1 MEEDTNVMIR
11 DVIKVMYV
19 GVNYDPPS
27 IGMVF
32 RGPDRVEETIR
43 LPLSIRYDSDAKTLA
58 IEATR
63 DFERILEKKE
73 VVNRKQ
79 IEVLIQALIR
89 RKRDEVDVPYRF
101 GLCPKNSQ
109 IRLEF
114 NRSSSRKCVSIDL
127 PEEKNEEKQAYLY
140 VFESLC
146 QSVSDLNSW
155 FDRVPKLRTDLED
168 LVRRVLDV
176 RAEEIAY
183 VQDGFEEEEEEEE
196 EEEGEKEDSYGDASF
211 EDVSF
216 ENDDME
222 DLGVVEL
229 EEKRVAAVDEGEIRK
244 LEEEAK
250 LRKLDQEER
259 KRKELENMI
268 REERERRE
276 REKMREVEQK
286 QKEDAM
292 LKSLEHMRREHEKMR
307 EMQEKMKEIHA
318 IQEIEMKAE
327 MEERMKQAV
336 KNVEIQTKQNMEFKN
351 QSLMIQKEIDIKH
364 HAEEEMEIRRKELE
378 TLQQERM
385 ERLRSREDTFR
396 NHLKE
401 ERSRLE
407 AEMASSFIEIA
418 RARAEDMVALSKLE
432 MRERHEMEEQTL
444 RRRAEEESTLRNL
457 VSNELEIVT
466 QNFEEKHQD
475 VLSRADTVENQMQ
488 SLSNVLREFTF
499 KTSKQLDAMCVHAVS
514 RNITA
519 VSVRDS
525 VSRSSGDIVVV
536 EKGNDEAVSS
546 FSDTVSN
553 IQNNLISCETSR
565 KMIRDDHLD
574 AFIER
579 DDEVIR
585 FDEKKRIN
593 VVSQKRR
600 SVSSIVSE
608 IQRNLS
614 RFR

>member
-1 MEEDTNVMIR
+1 MEDTNVMIR

-307 EMQEKMKEIHA
+307 EMQEKMREIHA

-364 HAEEEMEIRRKELE
+364 HAEEEMEIQRKELE
-378 TLQQERM
+378 TVQQERM

>member
-1 MEEDTNVMIR
+1 MIR

-307 EMQEKMKEIHA
+307 EMQEKMREIHA